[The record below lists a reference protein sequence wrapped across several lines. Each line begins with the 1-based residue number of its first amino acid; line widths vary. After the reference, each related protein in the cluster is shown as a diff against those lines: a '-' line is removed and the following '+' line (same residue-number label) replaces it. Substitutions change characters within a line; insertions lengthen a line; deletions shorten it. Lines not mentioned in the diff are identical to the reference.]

1 MVSILYGQ
9 EVKDTV
15 QSIQMPRDSCVV
27 EPMKETVV
35 KQDSSELL
43 RLKKELANK
52 DSEIKTLQ
60 TALKRQKNH
69 MMFADSIILRLANDC
84 FRFKYSR
91 ERVDKSINY
100 FHNMYSVQLQQQ
112 FAPLRNL
119 LSKYEQYYKEIEGV
133 LNRAQNDYDAN
144 QRKWKS
150 PFKNADSP
158 NRQYLLL
165 LKNTQYYKEVYNKD
179 WSIYYLD
186 ELIDKAILQ
195 IEAFDKDAR
204 DIELK
209 LTELL

>member
-1 MVSILYGQ
+1 MQVTNNVVMKSCLTFILLSVVSFLYGQ

-15 QSIQMPRDSCVV
+15 SSIQVFKDSCVV
-27 EPMKETVV
+27 ESMMETVV

-52 DSEIKTLQ
+52 DSEIKALQ

-100 FHNMYSVQLQQQ
+100 FQNMYSVQLQQQ

-158 NRQYLLL
+158 NRQYLHL
-165 LKNTQYYKEVYNKD
+165 LKNTHYYKEVYNNQ
-179 WSIYYLD
+179 YLVN
-186 ELIDKAILQ
+186 
-195 IEAFDKDAR
+195 F
-204 DIELK
+204 
-209 LTELL
+209 